1 MAQVDPRSARAGHR
15 LLIGVGN
22 PDRGDD
28 GAGRAVA
35 RRLMGRDDCAF
46 EVRESSGEATALIN
60 AWTGFDDVVLVDAC
74 RGAGPPGSV
83 HRIAPDDAERI
94 GTLQH
99 ASTHSLG
106 VAAAIG
112 LARALGALPSRLV
125 IYTIEAGHSREGE
138 GLSPEADHAVHEVVA
153 LVMRDAHRWPSA
165 SAAGSPG
172 RCAPS
177 SARRLNHDG
186 SAAGTRGRQ
195 PSER

>member
-1 MAQVDPRSARAGHR
+1 MPPKAPRSSRAPRESDPVRPWEGSEEGRSETGQLDPRFARVV
-15 LLIGVGN
+15 IGVGN

-35 RRLMGRDDCAF
+35 RRVAARNDCAF
-46 EVRESSGEATALIN
+46 EVREGSGEATALMS

-83 HRIAPDDAERI
+83 HRIGPDEAERV

-112 LARALGALPSRLV
+112 LSRALGTLPARLV
-125 IYTIEAGHSREGE
+125 IYAIEAGHSREGE
-138 GLSPEADHAVHEVVA
+138 GLSPEVDQAVHEVVA
-153 LVMRDAHRWPSA
+153 LVMQDSHV
-165 SAAGSPG
+165 
-172 RCAPS
+172 
-177 SARRLNHDG
+177 
-186 SAAGTRGRQ
+186 
-195 PSER
+195 

>member
-1 MAQVDPRSARAGHR
+1 MTQVDPRSARAGRR
-15 LLIGVGN
+15 LVIGVGN

-35 RRLMGRDDCAF
+35 RRLIGRDACAF
-46 EVRESSGEATALIN
+46 EVREGSGEATALMN

-74 RGAGPPGSV
+74 RGAGPPGSF
-83 HRIAPDDAERI
+83 HRIGPDDAERV

-125 IYTIEAGHSREGE
+125 IYAIEAGHSREGE
-138 GLSPEADHAVHEVVA
+138 GLSPEVDHAVHEVVA
-153 LVMRDAHRWPSA
+153 LVMQDAHM
-165 SAAGSPG
+165 
-172 RCAPS
+172 
-177 SARRLNHDG
+177 
-186 SAAGTRGRQ
+186 
-195 PSER
+195 